1 MPKGAIAIYNNADVR
16 RNVGV
21 VFYKPSECCFF
32 YQLWDNDL
40 DFTGGDII
48 VKQMNPSQEDLKK
61 LQDAIYRDKVERA
74 RKMTE
79 EERFMEGLELSE
91 EVMQRMHHG
100 VMWQLGIE
108 DEEKGWREVKRRMDR
123 LDEFHNKG
131 FLVTEKS
138 TRVKLA

>member
-1 MPKGAIAIYNNADVR
+1 
-16 RNVGV
+16 
-21 VFYKPSECCFF
+21 
-32 YQLWDNDL
+32 
-40 DFTGGDII
+40 
-48 VKQMNPSQEDLKK
+48 MNPSQEDLKK